1 MGVKKIMKIKNTI
14 TMLMITCL
22 LLCISMFGILI
33 INVIDRR
40 VAPINQVEF
49 EEEKALEK
57 EDIEWNVSFDYEKI
71 SHYIL
76 TDEMLE
82 EKFYLDNIPTEYG
95 DAFLYY
101 TKDRKEMRPYFFSL
115 MMHESNGF
123 KAFKNKNKDGSYDYG
138 PSQLNSNNIKNEK
151 FRNWYNPKDESH
163 ITNRYCFYMVMSIN
177 FYWDLVNKYGYDYA
191 FYAYNGGEK
200 TVKLIKNKSSHNTSL
215 IKTVKAYDSAVR
227 KKMQLTETN
236 IKNYVVQKR
245 AEHINELRYKIN
257 ERFNDINLES
267 LEQVA
272 KSKSE
277 SNNSILQNT
286 NEFGNYNVFYIRR
299 EDLLQFEIK
308 EGVVIGE
315 TIIGTLNI

>member
-1 MGVKKIMKIKNTI
+1 MKTNNKNVNSI
-14 TMLMITCL
+14 LMVTCV
-22 LLCISMFGILI
+22 LLCISILGILI
-33 INVIDRR
+33 IDVIDSR
-40 VAPINQVEF
+40 VAPINQVEL
-49 EEEKALEK
+49 EEEKILEK
-57 EDIEWNVSFDYEKI
+57 EDIEWNISFDYEKI
-71 SHYIL
+71 SHHIL

-82 EKFYLDNIPTEYG
+82 ENFYLDNIPTEYG

-101 TKDRKEMRPYFFSL
+101 TKDKKEMRPYFFSL

-123 KAFKNKNKDGSYDYG
+123 TAFKHKNKDGSYDYG

-191 FYAYNGGEK
+191 FYAYNGEER
-200 TVKLIKNKSSHNTSL
+200 TVKLIKNKSSRNASL
-215 IKTVKAYDSAVR
+215 IKAVKSYDAAVR
-227 KKMQLTETN
+227 KRMQQAE
-236 IKNYVVQKR
+236 KNLEKYVAQKR
-245 AEHINELRYKIN
+245 AEHIDELQYKIIEN
-257 ERFNDINLES
+257 FNDIRLVVLDRSKN
-267 LEQVA
+267 
-272 KSKSE
+272 KSKS
-277 SNNSILQNT
+277 NDSILQDT
-286 NEFGNYNVFYIRR
+286 NEFGNYNIFYIRR

>member
-1 MGVKKIMKIKNTI
+1 MKTNNKNDI
-14 TMLMITCL
+14 SIL
-22 LLCISMFGILI
+22 LISCAFICISVFGILI
-33 INVIDRR
+33 LYNINSRI
-40 VAPINQVEF
+40 APINQVEL
-49 EEEKALEK
+49 EEEKILEK
-57 EDIEWNVSFDYEKI
+57 EDIEWNISFDYEKI
-71 SHYIL
+71 SHHIL

-82 EKFYLDNIPTEYG
+82 ENFYLDNIPTEYG

-101 TKDRKEMRPYFFSL
+101 TKDKKEMRPYFFSL

-123 KAFKNKNKDGSYDYG
+123 TAFKHKNKDGSYDYG

-191 FYAYNGGEK
+191 FYAYNGGER
-200 TVKLIKNKSSHNTSL
+200 TVKLIKNKSSSNASL
-215 IKTVKAYDSAVR
+215 IKAVKSYDAAVR
-227 KKMQLTETN
+227 KRMQQAE
-236 IKNYVVQKR
+236 KNLEKYVAQKR
-245 AEHINELRYKIN
+245 AEHIDELQYKIIEN
-257 ERFNDINLES
+257 FNDIRLIALDRSKN
-267 LEQVA
+267 
-272 KSKSE
+272 KSKS
-277 SNNSILQNT
+277 NDSILQDT
-286 NEFGNYNVFYIRR
+286 NEFGNYNIFYIRR

>member
-1 MGVKKIMKIKNTI
+1 MKIKNTI
-14 TMLMITCL
+14 SILMIICL

-57 EDIEWNVSFDYEKI
+57 EDIEWKVSFDYEKI
-71 SHYIL
+71 SRYIL

-151 FRNWYNPKDESH
+151 FRKWYNPKDESH

-191 FYAYNGGEK
+191 FYAYNGGER
-200 TVKLIKNKSSHNTSL
+200 TVKLIKNKSSRNASL
-215 IKTVKAYDSAVR
+215 IKAVKSYDAAVR
-227 KKMQLTETN
+227 KRMQQAE
-236 IKNYVVQKR
+236 KNLEKYVAQKR
-245 AEHINELRYKIN
+245 AEHIDELQYKII
-257 ERFNDINLES
+257 EKFNDIRLVVLNRS
-267 LEQVA
+267 NKN
-272 KSKSE
+272 KS
-277 SNNSILQNT
+277 NDLILQDT
-286 NEFGNYNVFYIRR
+286 NELGNYNIFYIRR

>member
-1 MGVKKIMKIKNTI
+1 MKLKNTI
-14 TMLMITCL
+14 LLLVITCI

-33 INVIDRR
+33 ITVIDRG
-40 VAPINQVEF
+40 VASIDKAKI
-49 EEEKALEK
+49 EEETVLEK
-57 EDIEWNVSFDYEKI
+57 DDIEWEITFDYEKI

-76 TDEMLE
+76 SDEILE
-82 EKFYLDNIPTEYG
+82 ENFYLDNIPIEYG

-101 TKDRKEMRPYFFSL
+101 TKNRKEMRPYFFSL

-123 KAFKNKNKDGSYDYG
+123 TAFKHKNKDGSYDYG

-191 FYAYNGGEK
+191 FYAYNGGER
-200 TVKLIKNKSSHNTSL
+200 TVKLIKNKSSHYASL
-215 IKTVKAYDSAVR
+215 IKAVKSYDAAVR
-227 KKMQLTETN
+227 KQMQQAEINLE
-236 IKNYVVQKR
+236 NYKVQKR
-245 AEHINELRYKIN
+245 AEHINELQYKIT
-257 ERFNDINLES
+257 ESFYSICLES
-267 LEQVA
+267 LEQST
-272 KSKSE
+272 KDK
-277 SNNSILQNT
+277 SNNLVVLQDT
-286 NEFGNYNVFYIRR
+286 NKFGNNDVFYIRR
-299 EDLLQFEIK
+299 ENLLQFEIK

>member
-1 MGVKKIMKIKNTI
+1 MKTNNKNDI
-14 TMLMITCL
+14 LIL
-22 LLCISMFGILI
+22 LVSCAFIICISVFGILLLDI
-33 INVIDRR
+33 INSRITPIDQ
-40 VAPINQVEF
+40 IEL
-49 EEEKALEK
+49 EEEKIIENRN
-57 EDIEWNVSFDYEKI
+57 IEWRVSFDYEKI

-76 TDEMLE
+76 SNETLE
-82 EKFYLDNIPTEYG
+82 ENFYLDNIPIEYG

-101 TKDRKEMRPYFFSL
+101 TRNRKEMRPYFFSL
-115 MMHESNGF
+115 MLHESNGF
-123 KAFKNKNKDGSYDYG
+123 TSFKNRNKDGSYDYG
-138 PSQLNSNNIKNEK
+138 PSQLNSNNIKNEN
-151 FRNWYNPKDESH
+151 FRKWYNPKDESH
-163 ITNRYCFYMVMSIN
+163 ITNKYCFYMVMSIN

-200 TVKLIKNKSSHNTSL
+200 MVKLIKNKSSHNTSL

-227 KKMQLTETN
+227 KQMQLTEIN
-236 IKNYVVQKR
+236 LKNYVVRKR
-245 AEHINELRYKIN
+245 AEHINELQYKIA
-257 ERFNDINLES
+257 ESFHDINLES
-267 LEQVA
+267 LEQIA

-299 EDLLQFEIK
+299 EDFLQFEIK

>member
-1 MGVKKIMKIKNTI
+1 MKSNNKNVNSI
-14 TMLMITCL
+14 LMITCV
-22 LLCISMFGILI
+22 LLCISILGILI
-33 INVIDRR
+33 IDVIDSR
-40 VAPINQVEF
+40 VAPINQVEL
-49 EEEKALEK
+49 EEEKILEK
-57 EDIEWNVSFDYEKI
+57 EDIEWNISFDYEKI
-71 SHYIL
+71 SHHIL

-82 EKFYLDNIPTEYG
+82 ENFYLDNIPTEYG

-101 TKDRKEMRPYFFSL
+101 TKDKKEMRPYFFSL

-123 KAFKNKNKDGSYDYG
+123 TAFKHKNKDGSYDYG

-191 FYAYNGGEK
+191 FYAYNGGER
-200 TVKLIKNKSSHNTSL
+200 TVKLIKNKSSRNASL
-215 IKTVKAYDSAVR
+215 IKAVKSYDAAVR
-227 KKMQLTETN
+227 KRMQQAE
-236 IKNYVVQKR
+236 KNLEKYVAQKR
-245 AEHINELRYKIN
+245 AEHIDELQYKIIEN
-257 ERFNDINLES
+257 FNDIRL
-267 LEQVA
+267 VA
-272 KSKSE
+272 LDRSKNKSKS
-277 SNNSILQNT
+277 NDSILQDT
-286 NEFGNYNVFYIRR
+286 NEFGNYNIFYIRR

>member
-1 MGVKKIMKIKNTI
+1 MKTNNKNVNSI
-14 TMLMITCL
+14 LMITCV
-22 LLCISMFGILI
+22 LLCISILGILI
-33 INVIDRR
+33 IDVINSR
-40 VAPINQVEF
+40 VAPINQVEL
-49 EEEKALEK
+49 EEEKILEK
-57 EDIEWNVSFDYEKI
+57 EDIEWNISFDYEKI
-71 SHYIL
+71 SHHIL

-82 EKFYLDNIPTEYG
+82 ENFYLDNIPTEYG

-101 TKDRKEMRPYFFSL
+101 TKDKKEMRPYFFSL

-123 KAFKNKNKDGSYDYG
+123 TAFKHKNKDGSYDYG

-191 FYAYNGGEK
+191 FYAYNGGER
-200 TVKLIKNKSSHNTSL
+200 TVKLIKNKSSRNASL
-215 IKTVKAYDSAVR
+215 IKAVKSYDAAVR
-227 KKMQLTETN
+227 KRMQQAE
-236 IKNYVVQKR
+236 KNLEKYVAKKR
-245 AEHINELRYKIN
+245 AEHIDELQYKIIEN
-257 ERFNDINLES
+257 FNDIRL
-267 LEQVA
+267 VA
-272 KSKSE
+272 LDRSKNKSKS
-277 SNNSILQNT
+277 NDSILQDT
-286 NEFGNYNVFYIRR
+286 NEFGNYNIFYIRR

>member
-1 MGVKKIMKIKNTI
+1 MGVKIMKTNNKNVNSI
-14 TMLMITCL
+14 LMVTCV
-22 LLCISMFGILI
+22 LLCISILGILI
-33 INVIDRR
+33 INVIDSR
-40 VAPINQVEF
+40 VTPINQVEL
-49 EEEKALEK
+49 EEEKILEK
-57 EDIEWNVSFDYEKI
+57 EDIEWNISFDYEKI
-71 SHYIL
+71 SYYIL

-82 EKFYLDNIPTEYG
+82 ENFYLDNIPTEYG

-101 TKDRKEMRPYFFSL
+101 TKDKKEMRPYFFSL

-123 KAFKNKNKDGSYDYG
+123 TAFKHKNKDGSYDYG

-151 FRNWYNPKDESH
+151 FRKWYNPKDESH

-200 TVKLIKNKSSHNTSL
+200 TVKLIKNKSSRNASL
-215 IKTVKAYDSAVR
+215 IKAVKSYDAAVR
-227 KKMQLTETN
+227 KRMQQAE
-236 IKNYVVQKR
+236 KNLEKYVAQKR
-245 AEHINELRYKIN
+245 AEHIDELQYKIIEN
-257 ERFNDINLES
+257 FNDIRL
-267 LEQVA
+267 VA
-272 KSKSE
+272 LDRSKNKSKS
-277 SNNSILQNT
+277 NDLILQDT
-286 NEFGNYNVFYIRR
+286 NEFGNYNIFYIRR

>member
-1 MGVKKIMKIKNTI
+1 MKTNNKNVNSI
-14 TMLMITCL
+14 LMVTCV
-22 LLCISMFGILI
+22 LLCILILGILI
-33 INVIDRR
+33 IYVIDSR
-40 VAPINQVEF
+40 VAPINKVEL
-49 EEEKALEK
+49 EEEKILEK
-57 EDIEWNVSFDYEKI
+57 EDIEWNISFDYEKI
-71 SHYIL
+71 SHHIL

-82 EKFYLDNIPTEYG
+82 ENFYLDNIPTEYG

-101 TKDRKEMRPYFFSL
+101 TKDKKEMRPYFFSL

-123 KAFKNKNKDGSYDYG
+123 TAFKHKNKDGSYDYG

-191 FYAYNGGEK
+191 FYAYNGGER
-200 TVKLIKNKSSHNTSL
+200 TVKLIKNKSSSNASL
-215 IKTVKAYDSAVR
+215 IKAVKSYDAAVR
-227 KKMQLTETN
+227 KRMQQAE
-236 IKNYVVQKR
+236 KNLEKYVAQKR
-245 AEHINELRYKIN
+245 AEHIDELQYKIIEN
-257 ERFNDINLES
+257 FNDIRL
-267 LEQVA
+267 VA
-272 KSKSE
+272 LDRSKNKSKS
-277 SNNSILQNT
+277 NDSILQNT

-315 TIIGTLNI
+315 TIIGTFNI

>member
-1 MGVKKIMKIKNTI
+1 MKTNNKNVNSI
-14 TMLMITCL
+14 LMVTCV
-22 LLCISMFGILI
+22 LLCISILGILI
-33 INVIDRR
+33 IDVINSR
-40 VAPINQVEF
+40 VAPINQVEL
-49 EEEKALEK
+49 EEEKILEK
-57 EDIEWNVSFDYEKI
+57 EDIEWNISFDYEKI
-71 SHYIL
+71 SHHIL

-82 EKFYLDNIPTEYG
+82 ENFYLDNIPTEYG

-101 TKDRKEMRPYFFSL
+101 TKDKKEMRPYFFSL

-123 KAFKNKNKDGSYDYG
+123 TAFKHKNKDGSYDYG

-191 FYAYNGGEK
+191 FYAYNGGER
-200 TVKLIKNKSSHNTSL
+200 TVKLIKNKSSHNASL
-215 IKTVKAYDSAVR
+215 IKAVKSYDAAVR
-227 KKMQLTETN
+227 KRMQQAE
-236 IKNYVVQKR
+236 KNLEKYVAKKR
-245 AEHINELRYKIN
+245 AEHIDELQYKIIEN
-257 ERFNDINLES
+257 FNDIRL
-267 LEQVA
+267 VA
-272 KSKSE
+272 LDRSKNKSKS
-277 SNNSILQNT
+277 NDSILQDT
-286 NEFGNYNVFYIRR
+286 NEFGNYNIFYIRR

>member
-1 MGVKKIMKIKNTI
+1 MKTNNKNVNSI
-14 TMLMITCL
+14 LMITCV
-22 LLCISMFGILI
+22 LLCISILGILI
-33 INVIDRR
+33 IDVIDSR
-40 VAPINQVEF
+40 VAPINQVEL
-49 EEEKALEK
+49 EEEKILEK
-57 EDIEWNVSFDYEKI
+57 EDIEWNISFDYEKI
-71 SHYIL
+71 SHHIL

-82 EKFYLDNIPTEYG
+82 ENFYLDNIPTEYG

-101 TKDRKEMRPYFFSL
+101 TKDKKEMRPYFFSL

-123 KAFKNKNKDGSYDYG
+123 TAFKHKNKDGSYDYG

-191 FYAYNGGEK
+191 FYAYNGGER
-200 TVKLIKNKSSHNTSL
+200 TVKLIKNKSSHNASL
-215 IKTVKAYDSAVR
+215 VKAVKSYDAAVR
-227 KKMQLTETN
+227 KRMQQAE
-236 IKNYVVQKR
+236 KNLEKYVAQKR
-245 AEHINELRYKIN
+245 AEHIDELQYKIIEN
-257 ERFNDINLES
+257 FNDIRL
-267 LEQVA
+267 VA
-272 KSKSE
+272 LDRSKNKSKS
-277 SNNSILQNT
+277 NDSILQDI
-286 NEFGNYNVFYIRR
+286 NEFGNYNIFYIRR

>member
-1 MGVKKIMKIKNTI
+1 MKSNNKNVNSI
-14 TMLMITCL
+14 LMVTCV
-22 LLCISMFGILI
+22 LLCISILGILI
-33 INVIDRR
+33 IDVIDSR
-40 VAPINQVEF
+40 VAPINQVEL
-49 EEEKALEK
+49 EEEKILEK
-57 EDIEWNVSFDYEKI
+57 EDIEWNISFDYEKI
-71 SHYIL
+71 SHHIL

-82 EKFYLDNIPTEYG
+82 ENFYLDNIPTEYG

-101 TKDRKEMRPYFFSL
+101 TKDKKEMRPYFFSL

-123 KAFKNKNKDGSYDYG
+123 TAFKHKNKDGSYDYG

-191 FYAYNGGEK
+191 FYAYNGGER
-200 TVKLIKNKSSHNTSL
+200 TVKLIKNKSSRNASL
-215 IKTVKAYDSAVR
+215 IKAVKSYDAAVR
-227 KKMQLTETN
+227 KRMQQAE
-236 IKNYVVQKR
+236 KNLEKYVAQKR
-245 AEHINELRYKIN
+245 AEHIDELQYKIIEN
-257 ERFNDINLES
+257 FNDIRL
-267 LEQVA
+267 VA
-272 KSKSE
+272 LDRSKNKSKS
-277 SNNSILQNT
+277 NDSILQDT
-286 NEFGNYNVFYIRR
+286 NEFGNYNIFYIRR

>member
-1 MGVKKIMKIKNTI
+1 MKTNNKNVNSI
-14 TMLMITCL
+14 LMVTCV
-22 LLCISMFGILI
+22 LLCISILGILI
-33 INVIDRR
+33 IDVIDSR
-40 VAPINQVEF
+40 VAPINQVEL
-49 EEEKALEK
+49 EEEKILEK
-57 EDIEWNVSFDYEKI
+57 EDIEWNISFDYEKI
-71 SHYIL
+71 SHHIL

-82 EKFYLDNIPTEYG
+82 ENFYLDNIPTEYG

-101 TKDRKEMRPYFFSL
+101 TKDKKEMRPYFFSL

-123 KAFKNKNKDGSYDYG
+123 TAFKHKNKDGSYDYG

-191 FYAYNGGEK
+191 FYAYNGGER
-200 TVKLIKNKSSHNTSL
+200 TVKLIKNKSSRNASL
-215 IKTVKAYDSAVR
+215 IKAVKSYDAAVR
-227 KKMQLTETN
+227 KRMQQAE
-236 IKNYVVQKR
+236 KNLEKYVAQKR
-245 AEHINELRYKIN
+245 AEHIDELQYKIIEN
-257 ERFNDINLES
+257 FNDIRL
-267 LEQVA
+267 VA
-272 KSKSE
+272 LDRSKNKSKS
-277 SNNSILQNT
+277 NDSILQDT
-286 NEFGNYNVFYIRR
+286 NEFGNYNIFYIRR

>member
-1 MGVKKIMKIKNTI
+1 MKTNNKNVNSI
-14 TMLMITCL
+14 LMVTCV
-22 LLCISMFGILI
+22 LLCISILGILI
-33 INVIDRR
+33 IDVIDSR
-40 VAPINQVEF
+40 VAPINQVEL
-49 EEEKALEK
+49 EEEKILEK
-57 EDIEWNVSFDYEKI
+57 EDIEWNISFDYEKI
-71 SHYIL
+71 SHHIL

-82 EKFYLDNIPTEYG
+82 ENFYLDNIPTEYG

-101 TKDRKEMRPYFFSL
+101 TKDTKEMRPYFFSL

-123 KAFKNKNKDGSYDYG
+123 TAFKHKNKDGSYDYG

-191 FYAYNGGEK
+191 FYAYNGGER
-200 TVKLIKNKSSHNTSL
+200 TVKLIKNKSSRNASL
-215 IKTVKAYDSAVR
+215 IKAVKSYDAAVR
-227 KKMQLTETN
+227 KRMQQAE
-236 IKNYVVQKR
+236 KNLEKYVAQKR
-245 AEHINELRYKIN
+245 AEHIDELQYKIIEN
-257 ERFNDINLES
+257 FNDIRLVVLDRSKN
-267 LEQVA
+267 
-272 KSKSE
+272 KSKS
-277 SNNSILQNT
+277 NDSILQDT
-286 NEFGNYNVFYIRR
+286 NEFGNYNIFYIRR